1 MCPNSFQSMYIYP
14 HPLPLTAY
22 LTLCLRFSHA
32 YTLNVT
38 KTSNTA
44 KASILDLLGTIMLH
58 HPTKVSEPQVAQT
71 FRWCLGTLQHQ
82 LFSSKEAENNLVTGA
97 LRGLNKMIDSSH
109 NTIER
114 GKLIPSPVDSIAHGP
129 IHRIRRCTA
138 IVQMYTP
145 PV

>member
-1 MCPNSFQSMYIYP
+1 MCQSFLQSMYIV
-14 HPLPLTAY
+14 LCMITY
-22 LTLCLRFSHA
+22 LTLCHTFLRFSHA

-38 KTSNTA
+38 KTSNST

-82 LFSSKEAENNLVTGA
+82 LFTSKEAENNLVTGA
-97 LRGLNKMIDSSH
+97 LRGLSKMVESSH

-114 GKLIPSPVDSIAHGP
+114 GKLACHQWW
-129 IHRIRRCTA
+129 
-138 IVQMYTP
+138 IV
-145 PV
+145 